1 VQQLPY
7 TTSTAASNLSLCA
20 KDQRNLALEL
30 RFGGETDAI
39 DPGSRVVR
47 ALNSDPRNPGSCHGF
62 LHSFAPHIRSRRGRS
77 QRPDCGARGV
87 AAEYVSFQLNFFA
100 NLAPVASPRFPRSP
114 PHLSRARHR
123 LYRLWKNRPPPR
135 EL

>member
-30 RFGGETDAI
+30 RFGGDTDAI
-39 DPGSRVVR
+39 ELGSRVVR

-87 AAEYVSFQLNFFA
+87 AAVSAFA
-100 NLAPVASPRFPRSP
+100 TSFIAGPTPAVSPVAEPTTAPRAVKAVPSTNDD
-114 PHLSRARHR
+114 AV
-123 LYRLWKNRPPPR
+123 
-135 EL
+135 EVCVM